1 MQIYLFLS
9 VFVISA
15 TIRLSAIFAE
25 MTAVVARVAIVVA

>member
-15 TIRLSAIFAE
+15 TIRLSAVFAE
-25 MTAVVARVAIVVA
+25 MVEVVAWVVIVVA

>member
-1 MQIYLFLS
+1 MQIYLFLL

-25 MTAVVARVAIVVA
+25 MAAVVAGVAIVVA